1 MAPFALNGAK
11 RSTENTESLLPEP
24 DASRSHVRHSQ
35 APRAFNGP
43 YACDIVDAALA
54 LDFGAGVRGCEQYC
68 NELFSI
74 GYSLRQVSRYD
85 ILLNFFFFFQ
95 IMSHAQRDFELCASP
110 FDVTVGW
117 LAEHAK
123 LSFFARRVSE
133 LTEGY
138 AELCGSIQRLG
149 VLKVCCARV
158 IFFLSCRVSPAHL
171 CHRPSRRCCCRAP
184 AIV

>member
-1 MAPFALNGAK
+1 MLRGWLSTDSEGLVPALRSSFVALNGAK

-85 ILLNFFFFFQ
+85 ILLNFFFF
-95 IMSHAQRDFELCASP
+95 SR
-110 FDVTVGW
+110 
-117 LAEHAK
+117 
-123 LSFFARRVSE
+123 
-133 LTEGY
+133 
-138 AELCGSIQRLG
+138 
-149 VLKVCCARV
+149 
-158 IFFLSCRVSPAHL
+158 SCRTHNVTLNYVQA
-171 CHRPSRRCCCRAP
+171 PSTLRWDGLLNMRN
-184 AIV
+184 